1 MSELKTIFIVEDD
14 PGLVE
19 LYKILIG
26 RNVKYAVL
34 GVATNG
40 EEAIEKYKG
49 FNEKPD
55 LILMDHRMPVK
66 DGIETTIELLKLDS
80 NLRILF
86 VSADVTV
93 REKALEI
100 GAVGFLDKPS
110 SMKDFLKEIEKYAEN
125 KSQ

>member
-14 PGLVE
+14 PDLVE
-19 LYKILIG
+19 LYKIIIESNG
-26 RNVKYAVL
+26 KYAVL
-34 GVATNG
+34 GAATNG
-40 EEAIEKYKG
+40 QEAIERYKG

-55 LILMDHRMPVK
+55 LILMDHRMPLK

-86 VSADVTV
+86 VSADVSV

-100 GAVGFLDKPS
+100 GAVGFLDKPA
-110 SMKDFLKEIEKYAEN
+110 SMKEFLKEIEKYAEN